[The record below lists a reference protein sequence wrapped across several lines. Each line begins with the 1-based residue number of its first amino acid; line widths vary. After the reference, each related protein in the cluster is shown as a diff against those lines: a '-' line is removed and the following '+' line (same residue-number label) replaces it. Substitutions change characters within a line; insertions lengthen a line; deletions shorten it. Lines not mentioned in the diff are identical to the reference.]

1 MVLCATSSID
11 AIQLLASEIP
21 QPRHKAIAQQVTEP
35 EQLFGKTVGIGE
47 ILARAQ
53 DGVLF
58 QQPAQHIERF
68 AR

>member
-1 MVLCATSSID
+1 MVLCPTSSID

-47 ILARAQ
+47 MLARAQ

-58 QQPAQHIERF
+58 QQPSST
-68 AR
+68 